1 MKHRIIIVDDHTL
14 VSNAI
19 AELIEDLELFEVTH
33 QVKHGRELIDVLQRT
48 NKLPEIIL
56 LDINMPVMDGY
67 ETMAYVKEHYPN
79 INVLALSMNDDDVS
93 IIKMMKAGA
102 SGFIS
107 KQVTED
113 ILLLALNQ
121 VLSQGYYYSDQVMK
135 LVMNDFRSPNKNAIQ
150 FSDREKEL
158 LSYICSEMTYKEIAD
173 KMCLSPKTID
183 GYREDLFL
191 KLDIKSR
198 VGLAVF
204 AMRNGFYK

>member
-48 NKLPEIIL
+48 NKQPEIIL

-67 ETMAYVKEHYPN
+67 ETMAYVKQHYPN
-79 INVLALSMNDDDVS
+79 ISVLALSMNDDDVS

-135 LVMNDFRSPNKNAIQ
+135 LVMNDFRSPNKNVIQ